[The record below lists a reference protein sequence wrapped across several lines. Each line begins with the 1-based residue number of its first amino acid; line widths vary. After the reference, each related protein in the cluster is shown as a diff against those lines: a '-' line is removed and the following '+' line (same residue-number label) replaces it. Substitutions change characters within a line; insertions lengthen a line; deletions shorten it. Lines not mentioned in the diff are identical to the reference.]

1 MYRVPVGCQKRHITI
16 NPCEIHENFHRKPNA
31 MHRPVIH
38 QSVNTAFCHPDW
50 GQMLAVICL
59 LQLDAVVVHYTV
71 SRYIPRL
78 PGDQRQRRLLAVQIF
93 QFLRITGAVDDQIV
107 PFANQ
112 LQIIKI

>member
-59 LQLDAVVVHYTV
+59 LQLDAVVVHNTILCH
-71 SRYIPRL
+71 IPRL
-78 PGDQRQRRLLAVQIF
+78 PGDQRQSRLLSIQIL
-93 QFLRITGAVDDQIV
+93 QFFRITGAVDNQIV
-107 PFANQ
+107 AFAGL
-112 LQIIKI
+112 LQVGEV